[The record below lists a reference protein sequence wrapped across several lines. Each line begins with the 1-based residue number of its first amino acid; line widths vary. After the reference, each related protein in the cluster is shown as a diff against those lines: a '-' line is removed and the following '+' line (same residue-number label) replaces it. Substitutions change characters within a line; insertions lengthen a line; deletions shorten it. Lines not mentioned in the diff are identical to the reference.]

1 MALRAAAFSLRLDA
15 GRLIVL
21 LTGLGLDDIPLQC
34 AAAFDVALS
43 LRTQA
48 LSACA
53 LEVEGFES
61 PLVNDLAL
69 GLGWKPRLVWKWPRP
84 VHINILE
91 SSCLYRLLLSLARS
105 SGPLRFV
112 SLCDS
117 AVSRLAVAK
126 GRRPSRGLRRV
137 LCRIAA
143 VSLGFGLYPA
153 VPFCPTRPRPCL
165 GCLSTL
171 RAIVSSCLSRASG
184 R

>member
-21 LTGLGLDDIPLQC
+21 LISPGSALTTFPLQC

-91 SSCLYRLLLSLARS
+91 SSCLYRLLLSLA
-105 SGPLRFV
+105 
-112 SLCDS
+112 
-117 AVSRLAVAK
+117 
-126 GRRPSRGLRRV
+126 
-137 LCRIAA
+137 
-143 VSLGFGLYPA
+143 
-153 VPFCPTRPRPCL
+153 CL
-165 GCLSTL
+165 FRAPTL
-171 RAIVSSCLSRASG
+171 RLPL
-184 R
+184 